1 MKKILITG
9 VAVIG
14 AAVLVAPYFIGEHAE
29 KQFTQ
34 GHEWLQQEII
44 YPQVSVQ
51 QGEYRKGWFSS
62 ETSTRVTITS
72 VAEGEEPVSFEL
84 LHHINQLPLP
94 TGMMRVQS
102 ELVLP
107 AEVAGKLKEYFND
120 APLLSAQTVVGFSGS
135 ATTTLT
141 SPGYSGPLKSDEAL
155 QLDWQGLEGTI
166 NSDGQ
171 MRHISASLS
180 APGLSFEDGEGKV
193 TVSQLNYSTDLV
205 RGMHDLW
212 FGSASAS
219 MEQMGLDVETAENG
233 PTRMQMNKARLT
245 TEQREDDTRVDIDGK
260 LTFDTIEVNGF
271 SVSDGVYDVAYHNLD
286 AASLGQLNNSVKQL
300 MQEQPQDPSLLFTG
314 MMPHLQG
321 LLSQK
326 PELAIRQLQVETP
339 MGTVSGKL
347 HMALTDVLNDAV
359 MQDPTMLMDIVK
371 IDLDASLPK
380 PMLMGILSSSATNT
394 VMQMAKAQGQEL
406 SAEELAE
413 QSSALMQQQLQ
424 GLLAQQLMVEE
435 GDNYATSIHYNQQK
449 LMINDQ
455 DATPMISALLQ

>member
-1 MKKILITG
+1 MKKILIAGTT
-9 VAVIG
+9 VIG

-51 QGEYRKGWFSS
+51 QGEYRKSWFSS
-62 ETSTRVTITS
+62 ETSTRVTITPA
-72 VAEGEEPVSFEL
+72 AEGEEPVSFEL

-107 AEVAGKLKEYFND
+107 AEVSEKLEEYFNG
-120 APLLSAQTVVGFSGS
+120 APLLTAQTVVGYGGS
-135 ATTTLT
+135 TTTTLT

-155 QLDWQGLEGTI
+155 QLDWQGLEGSI
-166 NSDGQ
+166 SSDSQ
-171 MRHISASLS
+171 MRHVSASLS

-193 TVSQLNYSTDLV
+193 TLSQLHYNTEIV

-212 FGSASAS
+212 FGTSGAS
-219 MEQMGLDVETAENG
+219 MEQIEIDVETPESG
-233 PTRMQMNKARLT
+233 PTRMQMNNARLT

-286 AASLGQLNNSVKQL
+286 AASLGQLNSSVKQL
-300 MQEQPQDPSLLFTG
+300 MQEQPQDPSLLFAG

-321 LLSQK
+321 LFSQK

-380 PMLMGILSSSATNT
+380 PMLMGLLSTSASNT
-394 VMQMAKAQGQEL
+394 VMQIAKAQGQEL

-424 GLLAQQLMVEE
+424 GLLAQQLMVEQ
-435 GDNYATSIHYNQQK
+435 GDNYATSIQYNQQK